1 MENVREIKRW
11 IIEAT
16 SANKKSIDLNALFIP
31 SVIST
36 GQVDIF
42 PLGVGVNTLTN
53 GIYVANRGEDNVSI
67 IVEIQILLLLPF

>member
-1 MENVREIKRW
+1 
-11 IIEAT
+11 
-16 SANKKSIDLNALFIP
+16 LNALFIP

-67 IVEIQILLLLPF
+67 ISRNTNTVIATVLVGDSPSGFGVNT